1 MANDLSYHELL
12 RSLEGLTVRRV
23 LSSANGWLVDVDGPR
38 SATCP
43 HCAMPSRSRHSSY
56 RCRLQD
62 LPLQGVSVT
71 LDLRVGRWR
80 CHTPQCQRRIFTE
93 RLPGV
98 LEPYARQTKLLA
110 ETRTVVSRA
119 LGGRPGA
126 RLLWRLG
133 MPVSRHTLLRQLKQA
148 ARHSAPPTVRVL
160 GVDDWA
166 WKKGMSFGTILVD
179 LERNEVVDVLP
190 TRSAEVLSVWLSQHP
205 GVEILGRDR
214 QGEYAEGARQ
224 GAPDAV
230 QVADRFH
237 LQLNLRQA
245 VERALAVQRQHLRLP
260 ASSVALPATSRPALA
275 EEAPQDRWMR
285 VRSRV
290 CQQEAEAAWQRR
302 QQQLELFET
311 VRGMKAAGLYVS
323 QIAAH

>member
-1 MANDLSYHELL
+1 
-12 RSLEGLTVRRV
+12 
-23 LSSANGWLVDVDGPR
+23 
-38 SATCP
+38 
-43 HCAMPSRSRHSSY
+43 
-56 RCRLQD
+56 
-62 LPLQGVSVT
+62 
-71 LDLRVGRWR
+71 
-80 CHTPQCQRRIFTE
+80 
-93 RLPGV
+93 
-98 LEPYARQTKLLA
+98 
-110 ETRTVVSRA
+110 
-119 LGGRPGA
+119 
-126 RLLWRLG
+126 

-148 ARHSAPPTVRVL
+148 ARHSASPTVRVL

-190 TRSAEVLSVWLSQHP
+190 TRSAEVLSLWLSQHP

-237 LQLNLRQA
+237 LQLNLRQT
-245 VERALAVQRQHLRLP
+245 VERALAVQRQHLGLP

-275 EEAPQDRWMR
+275 EEAPQDRWMP

-311 VRGMKAAGLYVS
+311 VAGDESRGTVR
-323 QIAAH
+323 QIAAHLGVNRRRLDRWLRLDALPERHRMEPRGPGWQSPSATTCGSVGRLGSGTAVRCSPRSKSSAIAVATLIWPSYFPLGVSLRRRTPHHRSRRNQRRPCRHCRSVDRSRPKWQRR